1 MKCLIDHP
9 ATATTLKSRVIKLG
23 SRGIVPKVICL
34 DVVRTKLGPENYE
47 IRESN
52 RTRLRIN
59 IYYADF
65 IKVAAEL
72 VFENQKIHFH
82 SKIGI

>member
-1 MKCLIDHP
+1 M
-9 ATATTLKSRVIKLG
+9 
-23 SRGIVPKVICL
+23 
-34 DVVRTKLGPENYE
+34 VRTKLGPENYE

-59 IYYADF
+59 IYHADF

-72 VFENQKIHFH
+72 VFEIQKIHFH
-82 SKIGI
+82 SKNGI